1 MATTTDRRRRIRVP
15 VEQKIRHSRYQVL
28 GTPVFEENSALDL
41 STNGISFVT
50 AQEYRK
56 GDLILLEVGIDGE
69 ILKLLVCI
77 AWVKKVKGQIA
88 KFNVGAELIAIDPEH
103 KKQMQSHLSKL
114 IQKYSVKKTKKKT
127 TTKKTTKKKTAIKKS
142 SASKRKTAVKETAVK
157 KTAVKKPTHQKSSG
171 KKKSVKKKKKSR
183 TQKTK

>member
-1 MATTTDRRRRIRVP
+1 MATSTERRRRTRVP

-41 STNGISFVT
+41 SSNGISFVT

-56 GDLILLEVGIDGE
+56 GDLVLLEVEIDAE

-77 AWVKKVKGQIA
+77 AWVKKIKGKTD

-103 KKQMQSHLSKL
+103 KKQMQSHLAKL
-114 IQKYSVKKTKKKT
+114 IQKYAVKPKKRSAKKKTAKKKASKKKIAKTKKKSVE
-127 TTKKTTKKKTAIKKS
+127 KTT
-142 SASKRKTAVKETAVK
+142 
-157 KTAVKKPTHQKSSG
+157 Q
-171 KKKSVKKKKKSR
+171 KKKSVTKKKKSR
-183 TQKTK
+183 AKKTK

>member
-1 MATTTDRRRRIRVP
+1 MATSTDRRRRIRVP

-56 GDLILLEVGIDGE
+56 GDLILLEVEIDSE

-77 AWVKKVKGQIA
+77 AWVKKVKGHQDR
-88 KFNVGAELIAIDPEH
+88 FNVGAELIAIDPEH
-103 KKQMQSHLSKL
+103 KKQMQSHLAKL
-114 IQKYSVKKTKKKT
+114 IQKYSVKPKKKAAKKKAVKKKASTKKTSKKVARKQPVSVKKTVKKTSLRKKSVTKKK
-127 TTKKTTKKKTAIKKS
+127 
-142 SASKRKTAVKETAVK
+142 KR
-157 KTAVKKPTHQKSSG
+157 G
-171 KKKSVKKKKKSR
+171 
-183 TQKTK
+183 TQKAK

>member
-1 MATTTDRRRRIRVP
+1 MATSTDRRRRIRVP

-56 GDLILLEVGIDGE
+56 GDLILLEVELDGE

-77 AWVKKVKGQIA
+77 AWVKKVKGQTI

-114 IQKYSVKKTKKKT
+114 IQKYSVKSKKIAKKKT
-127 TTKKTTKKKTAIKKS
+127 SKKTTPKKKPVSKKKKPVVKKKPAAKKKSVAKKKKS
-142 SASKRKTAVKETAVK
+142 SAK
-157 KTAVKKPTHQKSSG
+157 KAK
-171 KKKSVKKKKKSR
+171 
-183 TQKTK
+183 

>member
-1 MATTTDRRRRIRVP
+1 MATLSERRRRIRVP
-15 VEQKIRHSRYQVL
+15 VEQKIRHSKYQVL

-69 ILKLLVCI
+69 LLKILVCI
-77 AWVKKVKGQIA
+77 AWIRKIKGQSG
-88 KFNVGAELIAIDPEH
+88 KFSVGAELIAIDPEH
-103 KKQMQSHLSKL
+103 KKQMQHHLSKL
-114 IQKYSVKKTKKKT
+114 IQKYSKQPKK
-127 TTKKTTKKKTAIKKS
+127 KKKTAKKL
-142 SASKRKTAVKETAVK
+142 
-157 KTAVKKPTHQKSSG
+157 
-171 KKKSVKKKKKSR
+171 KKKSIPKKKKRS